1 MALSIDS
8 YQETQAEQGE
18 SLTADDMVSHYLQR
32 GTAVPTD
39 SRRIGVF
46 QIRPSG
52 AYVPI
57 ETAGMV
63 YRWSDTTVQC
73 VQVTLN

>member
-18 SLTADDMVSHYLQR
+18 SLTADDM
-32 GTAVPTD
+32 
-39 SRRIGVF
+39 
-46 QIRPSG
+46 IRPSG